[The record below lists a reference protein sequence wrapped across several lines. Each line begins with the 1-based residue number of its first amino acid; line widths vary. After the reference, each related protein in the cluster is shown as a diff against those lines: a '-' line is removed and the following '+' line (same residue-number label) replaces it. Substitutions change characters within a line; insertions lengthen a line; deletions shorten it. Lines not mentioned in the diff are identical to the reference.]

1 MAHTINV
8 FARKSVCRP
17 VRAVPTEC
25 VRWAPQREYLDL
37 EVGRRVGESRD
48 GVLAYL
54 NTGTARVLSHTSCA
68 VMRCA
73 AACCTHLRLR
83 EAAGRVRR
91 ACRMACR
98 AWPGTWHPVP
108 GERKFWTLFL
118 PGQSLL
124 AVDAGTV
131 AGGCCCACGRAAKS
145 LSLSRPPPALGLGPP
160 MCRARQA

>member
-73 AACCTHLRLR
+73 ALRR
-83 EAAGRVRR
+83 AARTSGCVRR
-91 ACRMACR
+91 QAGYDGHAG
-98 AWPGTWHPVP
+98 WP
-108 GERKFWTLFL
+108 
-118 PGQSLL
+118 
-124 AVDAGTV
+124 AG
-131 AGGCCCACGRAAKS
+131 
-145 LSLSRPPPALGLGPP
+145 LGLAHGIPSLGRENFGRCFCP
-160 MCRARQA
+160 ANPYWQLMLVR